1 MSSKH
6 IFSCV
11 LLATGLLASCSNS
24 APVRERFP
32 NPAVG
37 STCKVQFRRDALGA
51 ASTLPV
57 PPMTDNIN
65 GADTNVVGTLEAIN
79 REWVV
84 LKQNDIKKTWIP
96 REVIL
101 LIEVEQQKSGA

>member
-1 MSSKH
+1 MH
-6 IFSCV
+6 RDIHDV
-11 LLATGLLASCSNS
+11 LSRRAATLL
-24 APVRERFP
+24 P
-32 NPAVG
+32 
-37 STCKVQFRRDALGA
+37 DALGA